1 MSDIKKSNRGGKR
14 EGAGRPRKPQ
24 SMELKKLINQSVDF
38 TEALKTLM
46 HIVNSPKSKD
56 SDRIKV
62 VELLLAYN
70 YGKPHQSVAIETN
83 LSPLASP
90 ERIAEFWQFAETIDL
105 DELPNTDK
113 EQEDE

>member
-1 MSDIKKSNRGGKR
+1 MKVVKSNRGGKR

-24 SMELKKLINQSVDF
+24 SMELKKLIAQSVDF
-38 TEALKTLM
+38 EDALKTLM

-70 YGKPHQSVAIETN
+70 FGKPHQSVQIDATV
-83 LSPLASP
+83 SPLASP
-90 ERIAEFWQFAETIDL
+90 ERIAEFWQYAEELDL
-105 DELPNTDK
+105 DELPTDNI
-113 EQEDE
+113 QEDE